1 MARRRKQML
10 KNLEKYE
17 KIDALAD
24 ELLRQVEQLGDLENE
39 SKQLQDLG
47 NALEKLAGY
56 SDYRSMFLL
65 KSIIAEVLHFKK
77 KDLLSK
83 SFFVKQRIIVAYVV
97 EITFS
102 DTLTWF
108 LKRKGKPYRLITVV
122 IHQFAV

>member
-47 NALEKLAGY
+47 NALAKLAGY

-77 KDLLSK
+77 KTCLASL
-83 SFFVKQRIIVAYVV
+83 
-97 EITFS
+97 
-102 DTLTWF
+102 F
-108 LKRKGKPYRLITVV
+108 L
-122 IHQFAV
+122 

>member
-47 NALEKLAGY
+47 NALAKLAGY

-65 KSIIAEVLHFKK
+65 KSIIAEVLHF
-77 KDLLSK
+77 
-83 SFFVKQRIIVAYVV
+83 
-97 EITFS
+97 
-102 DTLTWF
+102 
-108 LKRKGKPYRLITVV
+108 LIR
-122 IHQFAV
+122 

>member
-47 NALEKLAGY
+47 NALAKLAGY

-65 KSIIAEVLHFKK
+65 KSIIAEVLHF
-77 KDLLSK
+77 
-83 SFFVKQRIIVAYVV
+83 
-97 EITFS
+97 
-102 DTLTWF
+102 
-108 LKRKGKPYRLITVV
+108 
-122 IHQFAV
+122 

>member
-24 ELLRQVEQLGDLENE
+24 ELLRQVEQLGDLENK

-47 NALEKLAGY
+47 NALAKLAGY

-65 KSIIAEVLHFKK
+65 KSIIAEVLHF
-77 KDLLSK
+77 
-83 SFFVKQRIIVAYVV
+83 
-97 EITFS
+97 
-102 DTLTWF
+102 
-108 LKRKGKPYRLITVV
+108 
-122 IHQFAV
+122 

>member
-24 ELLRQVEQLGDLENE
+24 ELLRQVEQLGDFENE

-47 NALEKLAGY
+47 NALAKLAGY

-65 KSIIAEVLHFKK
+65 KSIIAEVLHF
-77 KDLLSK
+77 
-83 SFFVKQRIIVAYVV
+83 
-97 EITFS
+97 
-102 DTLTWF
+102 
-108 LKRKGKPYRLITVV
+108 LIR
-122 IHQFAV
+122 